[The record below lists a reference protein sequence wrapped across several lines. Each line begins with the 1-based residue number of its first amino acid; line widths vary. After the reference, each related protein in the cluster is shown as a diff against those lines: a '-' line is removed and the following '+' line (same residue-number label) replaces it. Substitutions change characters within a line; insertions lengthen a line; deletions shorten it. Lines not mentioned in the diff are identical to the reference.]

1 MRPGGITRRSRDD
14 IAAMRKA
21 GRVVAEMHERTRAAL
36 RPGITTGELDRIGRA
51 VLAERGATSNFLGVG
66 GTYPAVICASP
77 NEVVVHGI
85 PGDRVLEEGDIVS
98 VDCGAVVDGWHGD
111 AAYTAG
117 VGAISDEARRLVEVT
132 EASLAAAIT
141 HMVPGAH
148 LGDVGHAVEHVVEGA
163 GFHVV
168 DGYTGHAIGRAM
180 HEPPNVPNVGRPG
193 KGPRLRV
200 GNVLAIEPMV
210 AVGTPDTATL
220 VDGWTVVTLDG
231 SWAAHAEHTVAVT
244 DDGPEILT
252 LL

>member
-1 MRPGGITRRSRDD
+1 MRR
-14 IAAMRKA
+14 A

-36 RPGITTGELDRIGRA
+36 RPGTTTGELDRIARE
-51 VLAERGATSNFLGVG
+51 VLADRGATSNFLGVG

-77 NEVVVHGI
+77 DEVVVHGI

-117 VGAISDEARRLVEVT
+117 VGEISADAQRLIEVT
-132 EASLAAAIT
+132 EASLDAAIAR
-141 HMVPGAH
+141 MVPGGH
-148 LGDVGHAVEHVVEGA
+148 LGDVGHAVEAVVEAA

-168 DGYTGHAIGRAM
+168 DGYTGHGIGRAM

-193 KGPRLRV
+193 RGPRLRA

-244 DDGPEILT
+244 DDGPEVLT
-252 LL
+252 RP